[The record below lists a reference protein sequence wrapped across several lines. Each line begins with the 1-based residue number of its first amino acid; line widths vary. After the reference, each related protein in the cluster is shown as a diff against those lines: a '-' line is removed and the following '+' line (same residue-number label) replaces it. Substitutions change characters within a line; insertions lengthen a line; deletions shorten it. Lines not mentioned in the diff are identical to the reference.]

1 MQDNIYYRIIGYA
14 ATIIMHLS
22 NIYFMAKGIKKEHLD
37 DPVLRS
43 FGNLQ
48 ARYFTC
54 WTFGLQIIYAVIGL
68 ICDFSTLRNRKN
80 INYKLPK
87 HLLGLRDTLFAAIIW
102 PSTFLV
108 FTVFWSLF
116 LYDRNLI
123 LPVNIDKVLTPI
135 SNHVIHTAIVPVV
148 LWELL
153 FRPRA
158 EPKSH
163 IRYVAHSVFHLF
175 VYLLVLTYTYLE
187 RGTWIYPVL
196 TKAFGTINFP
206 IICAVMLFIKIFS
219 YFMQWKLNSIVHGK
233 YVNKKP
239 I

>member
-1 MQDNIYYRIIGYA
+1 MEDYIYYRIFGYA

-37 DPVLRS
+37 DPVLKS
-43 FGNLQ
+43 FSNLQ

-68 ICDFSTLRNRKN
+68 ICDFSTLRNKKN
-80 INYKLPK
+80 ISYKLPK
-87 HLLGLRDTLFAAIIW
+87 HLKGLRDTLFAAIIW

-116 LYDRNLI
+116 LYNRDLI
-123 LPVNIDKVLTPI
+123 LPASIDKVLTPI

-153 FRPRA
+153 FRPRL

-163 IRYVAHSVFHLF
+163 LRYVAHSVFHLF

-187 RGTWIYPVL
+187 RGMWIYPVL
-196 TKAFGTINFP
+196 TKAYGTIYFP

-219 YFMQWKLNSIVHGK
+219 YFMQWKLNNIVHGK
-233 YVNKKP
+233 YINKKP
-239 I
+239 L